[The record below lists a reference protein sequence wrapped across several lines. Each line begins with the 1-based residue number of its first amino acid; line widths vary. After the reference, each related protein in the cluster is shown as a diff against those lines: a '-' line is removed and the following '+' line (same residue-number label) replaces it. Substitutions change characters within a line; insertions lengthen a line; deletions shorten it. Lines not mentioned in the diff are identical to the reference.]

1 MARRAHSYSPQTR
14 DAVTVL
20 GSEVARARRARSMT
34 AAELAE
40 RAGIGRTTLHMVE
53 RGEPT
58 VAIGIVFELA
68 TLVGIDLFD
77 TGPADMPALL
87 SRATDRLA
95 AQPGRVRTSEPDD
108 DF

>member
-20 GSEVARARRARSMT
+20 GDEIARARRARSMT

-58 VAIGIVFELA
+58 VAVGTVFELA
-68 TLVGIDLFD
+68 TLVGIDLFG
-77 TGPADMPALL
+77 TAPADMPALL
-87 SRATDRLA
+87 SRAADRLA
-95 AQPGRVRTSEPDD
+95 VQPGRVRTTEPDD